1 MLHLDSQEMSRL
13 NPNSTHSATPP
24 PPLKFQRGLN
34 TYIFSALAASK
45 YILHSVY
52 LVGILA
58 SAALYIHTCY
68 TYIVFCI
75 GGQSS
80 LYTEAYCSTG
90 RKLDAYVRTVD
101 SLRSQQSTTTT
112 EIQGPNACGH
122 SRLVRGAPQSVA
134 CYSTNAQAR
143 F

>member
-1 MLHLDSQEMSRL
+1 MYVVVS
-13 NPNSTHSATPP
+13 
-24 PPLKFQRGLN
+24 
-34 TYIFSALAASK
+34 
-45 YILHSVY
+45 
-52 LVGILA
+52 ILA
-58 SAALYIHTCY
+58 SAALYIVHTCY
-68 TYIVFCI
+68 TYIVYSLLHWGPKCRK
-75 GGQSS
+75 SS
-80 LYTEAYCSTG
+80 LYTGAYCSAG
-90 RKLDAYVRTVD
+90 RKLDAYYVRTTVD

>member
-1 MLHLDSQEMSRL
+1 M
-13 NPNSTHSATPP
+13 
-24 PPLKFQRGLN
+24 
-34 TYIFSALAASK
+34 Y
-45 YILHSVY
+45 V
-52 LVGILA
+52 VGILA

-75 GGQSS
+75 GGPKCRKSS
-80 LYTEAYCSTG
+80 LYTEAYCSAG